1 MGLIGNPLHFRGN
14 QKKFFRFGVAFGFV
28 FPILGTVL
36 ECSLANEGSF
46 SWMECLEVQ
55 ASRPGIWLTDL
66 APIIMGFLSAFAG
79 RLLDEV
85 ERKKSLA
92 DKRYEEM
99 LSLRQIADRANHAK
113 SEFLANMSHEI
124 RTPMNA
130 IIGMNYL
137 LRKTELSDKQAEY
150 NHKIEVSAKS
160 LLRIIDDILDFSKIE
175 AGKLTLEN
183 TPLFI
188 EELVQEVAD
197 TVNVKL
203 QRKKEV
209 ELVTQID
216 TDIPAIILGDTI
228 RLRQVLL
235 NLADNAAKFTHQGE
249 IAIRVKLVRKV
260 DYGIFLHFSVKDSG
274 IGISKEQARKLFS
287 PFQQADLST
296 TRKFG
301 GTGLGLAICRKIVEM
316 MDGELEMESSLG
328 KGSEFHFNAFFS
340 LPVEEALPI
349 AFSES
354 ILKGKK
360 ALLVDDSE
368 SARMVLAEMLG
379 TMGFHVLVAKDAY
392 EAIEMYEAEDLAHH
406 PITLLVVD
414 WQMPGMDGLQLVREL
429 KAKQGQEI
437 PAILM
442 VTAYGLDSV
451 KDAAKNKEVDGVML
465 KPINQSALH
474 DTLIEILHLKQGK
487 DAIKPKFDLDTNVLK
502 EHLLGKKVLLVEDK
516 EINRELATELLNEVG
531 INVESA
537 ENGKI
542 AIEMVEQNAYDLV
555 LMDIQMPEMDGLTA
569 TKMIRATGRF
579 SNLPILAMT
588 AHAMKGEAE
597 KSMAAG
603 MNEHITKPIDP
614 VFLYKT
620 LFKYLCPHITIE
632 DLNSSA
638 MNNSNEK
645 NEQEEQL
652 ILSIPGIDTKNGLN
666 RIGNKA
672 EAYIRLLQTFANT
685 YKSSVSEIQSYFD
698 LQKKSELASFLHTLA
713 GVAGNLGAQKVYQFS
728 YSLSVRL
735 KNESND
741 FNWEDLSLEIQDLL
755 SEMESIISEIQKID
769 VSEGKGHVP
778 LTDLTPED
786 IRLKMEE
793 LKISIEENDPGA
805 VDICRKV
812 LSSSNLTSIQKNV
825 LLELQTPLSAF
836 EFDQAMVIIQ
846 KLP

>member
-1 MGLIGNPLHFRGN
+1 
-14 QKKFFRFGVAFGFV
+14 
-28 FPILGTVL
+28 
-36 ECSLANEGSF
+36 
-46 SWMECLEVQ
+46 
-55 ASRPGIWLTDL
+55 
-66 APIIMGFLSAFAG
+66 MGFLSAFAG
-79 RLLDEV
+79 RLLDVV
-85 ERKKSLA
+85 ETKKALA

-137 LRKTELSDKQAEY
+137 LRKTELSAKQAEY

-620 LFKYLCPHITIE
+620 LFKYLCPHISIDE
-632 DLNSSA
+632 LNTST
-638 MNNSNEK
+638 NINSNEK

-672 EAYIRLLQTFANT
+672 DAYIRLLQTFANT

-713 GVAGNLGAQKVYQFS
+713 GVAGNLGAQKVYQIS

-778 LTDLTPED
+778 LADLTLED

-805 VDICRKV
+805 VDICREV

-825 LLELQTPLSAF
+825 LLELQTPLAAF

>member
-1 MGLIGNPLHFRGN
+1 MALIGNPLLFKGN

-28 FPILGTVL
+28 FPILGTIL
-36 ECSLANEGSF
+36 ECTLANEGTF
-46 SWMECLEVQ
+46 SLMGCLNVQ
-55 ASRPGIWLTDL
+55 AHRPGIWLTDL
-66 APIIMGFLSAFAG
+66 APIILGFLSAFAG

-85 ERKKSLA
+85 EKKRSLA

-183 TPLFI
+183 TPLFM

-209 ELVTQID
+209 ELVTHID
-216 TDIPAIILGDTI
+216 ANIPPVILGDTI

-249 IAIRVKLVRKV
+249 IAIRVKVVRKV
-260 DYGIFLHFSVKDSG
+260 EYGIFLHFSVKDSG

-316 MDGELEMESSLG
+316 MDGELELESSLG

-340 LPVEEALPI
+340 LPLEPVLPI
-349 AFSES
+349 PVSES
-354 ILKGKK
+354 VLQGKK

-368 SARMVLAEMLG
+368 SARMVLSEMLA

-392 EAIEMYEAEDLAHH
+392 EAIEIYEAEDLAHH

-429 KAKQGQEI
+429 KSKQGHEI

-442 VTAYGLDSV
+442 VTAYGLDTV
-451 KDAAKNKEVDGVML
+451 KDAANNKEVDGVML
-465 KPINQSALH
+465 KPINQSTLH
-474 DTLIEILHLKQGK
+474 DTLLEILHIKQGK
-487 DAIKPKFDLDTNVLK
+487 EAIKPKVELDTTIIK
-502 EHLLGKKVLLVEDK
+502 EYLTGKKVLLVEDK

-531 INVESA
+531 LEIESA

-542 AIEMVEQNAYDLV
+542 AVEKVQINHYDLI

-569 TKMIRATGRF
+569 TKTIRALDGF
-579 SNLPILAMT
+579 ENLPILAMT

-597 KSMAAG
+597 KSLAAG

-620 LFKYLCPHITIE
+620 IFKYLCPEISLDE
-632 DLNSSA
+632 QLK
-638 MNNSNEK
+638 NNHSVQKQISK
-645 NEQEEQL
+645 NEEF
-652 ILSIPGIDTKNGLN
+652 IISIHGIDTKSGLT
-666 RIGNKA
+666 RIGNKVD
-672 EAYIRLLQTFANT
+672 AYLRLLQTFAKN
-685 YKSSVSEIQSYFD
+685 YHSASEEIEKLVNQKDSANLASYF
-698 LQKKSELASFLHTLA
+698 HTLA
-713 GVAGNLGAQKVYQFS
+713 GIAGNLGADKVYQLS
-728 YSLSVRL
+728 YTLSML
-735 KNESND
+735 FKNEMNDHAWNSSSLDIQELLTELSAIVIDIRRLNPIQADSSNQNNN
-741 FNWEDLSLEIQDLL
+741 F
-755 SEMESIISEIQKID
+755 SE
-769 VSEGKGHVP
+769 
-778 LTDLTPED
+778 ED
-786 IRLKMEE
+786 IRLKIEE
-793 LKISIEENDPGA
+793 LRVSIEENDPAA
-805 VDICRKV
+805 VDLCRNLISILNLETNQK
-812 LSSSNLTSIQKNV
+812 SNL
-825 LLELQTPLSAF
+825 LEVMIPLEAF
-836 EFDQAMVIIQ
+836 EFDQAKEIIQ

>member
-1 MGLIGNPLHFRGN
+1 MSLLGNPIHFRGN

-36 ECSLANEGSF
+36 ECTLANEGTF
-46 SWMECLEVQ
+46 TWMGCLEVQ
-55 ASRPGIWLTDL
+55 LNRPGIWLTDL

-85 ERKKSLA
+85 EIKKSLA

-137 LRKTELSDKQAEY
+137 LRKTVLSEKQAEY

-216 TDIPAIILGDTI
+216 ASIPAVILGDTI

-235 NLADNAAKFTHQGE
+235 NLADNAAKFTHEGE
-249 IAIRVKLVRKV
+249 ITIRVKLVRRV

-316 MDGELEMESSLG
+316 MDGELELESSLG

-340 LPVEEALPI
+340 LPVEETLPI
-349 AFSES
+349 TLSES
-354 ILKGKK
+354 VLKGKK

-368 SARMVLAEMLG
+368 SARLVLAEMLG
-379 TMGFHVLVAKDAY
+379 SMGFHVLVAKDAY
-392 EAIEMYEAEDLAHH
+392 EAIEIYEAEDLAHH

-487 DAIKPKFDLDTNVLK
+487 EAIKPKFDLDTKVLK
-502 EHLLGKKVLLVEDK
+502 EHLL
-516 EINRELATELLNEVG
+516 
-531 INVESA
+531 
-537 ENGKI
+537 
-542 AIEMVEQNAYDLV
+542 
-555 LMDIQMPEMDGLTA
+555 
-569 TKMIRATGRF
+569 
-579 SNLPILAMT
+579 
-588 AHAMKGEAE
+588 
-597 KSMAAG
+597 
-603 MNEHITKPIDP
+603 
-614 VFLYKT
+614 
-620 LFKYLCPHITIE
+620 
-632 DLNSSA
+632 
-638 MNNSNEK
+638 
-645 NEQEEQL
+645 
-652 ILSIPGIDTKNGLN
+652 
-666 RIGNKA
+666 
-672 EAYIRLLQTFANT
+672 
-685 YKSSVSEIQSYFD
+685 
-698 LQKKSELASFLHTLA
+698 
-713 GVAGNLGAQKVYQFS
+713 
-728 YSLSVRL
+728 
-735 KNESND
+735 
-741 FNWEDLSLEIQDLL
+741 
-755 SEMESIISEIQKID
+755 
-769 VSEGKGHVP
+769 
-778 LTDLTPED
+778 
-786 IRLKMEE
+786 
-793 LKISIEENDPGA
+793 
-805 VDICRKV
+805 
-812 LSSSNLTSIQKNV
+812 
-825 LLELQTPLSAF
+825 
-836 EFDQAMVIIQ
+836 
-846 KLP
+846 

>member
-1 MGLIGNPLHFRGN
+1 MSLLGNPIHFRGN

-36 ECSLANEGSF
+36 ECTLANEGTF
-46 SWMECLEVQ
+46 TWMGCLEVQ
-55 ASRPGIWLTDL
+55 LNRPGIWLTDL

-85 ERKKSLA
+85 ENKKLLA

-137 LRKTELSDKQAEY
+137 LKKTELSDKQAEY

-216 TDIPAIILGDTI
+216 ASIPAVILGDSI

-249 IAIRVKLVRKV
+249 ITIRVKLLRRV
-260 DYGIFLHFSVKDSG
+260 DYGIFLHFSVQDSG

-316 MDGELEMESSLG
+316 MDGELELESSLG

-340 LPVEEALPI
+340 LPVEETLPI
-349 AFSES
+349 ALSES
-354 ILKGKK
+354 VLKGKK

-368 SARMVLAEMLG
+368 SARLVLTEMLSS
-379 TMGFHVLVAKDAY
+379 MGFHVLVAKDAY
-392 EAIEMYEAEDLAHH
+392 EAIEIYEAEDLAHH

-487 DAIKPKFDLDTNVLK
+487 EAIKPKFDLDTKILK

-531 INVESA
+531 IDVESA
-537 ENGKI
+537 ENGKV
-542 AIEMVEQNAYDLV
+542 ALEMVENNAYDLV

-614 VFLYKT
+614 IFLYKT
-620 LFKYLCPHITIE
+620 LFKYLCPHFSVD
-632 DLNSSA
+632 DLVQKSTSK
-638 MNNSNEK
+638 SLDD
-645 NEQEEQL
+645 QQHDQL
-652 ILSIPGIDTKNGLN
+652 ILSIAGVDTKNGLN

-672 EAYIRLLQTFANT
+672 DAYIRLLQTFANT
-685 YKSSVSEIQSYFD
+685 YKLASSEIQSYFD
-698 LQKKSELASFLHTLA
+698 LQKTAELSSFLHTLA
-713 GVAGNLGAQKVYQFS
+713 GVAGNLGAQKVYQIS

-735 KNESND
+735 KNESNE
-741 FNWEDLSLEIQDLL
+741 FNWKASKNEIQEML
-755 SEMESIISEIQKID
+755 SELDLIISEIQKID
-769 VSEGKGHVP
+769 TSETNSHVP
-778 LTDLTPED
+778 FADASTED

-793 LKISIEENDPGA
+793 LKTSIEENDPAA
-805 VDICRKV
+805 VDICREI
-812 LSSSNLTSIQKNV
+812 LSFSNLTDIQKNV
-825 LLELQTPLSAF
+825 LLELQTPLAAF
-836 EFDQAMVIIQ
+836 EFDQALDIIH
-846 KLP
+846 KLS

>member
-1 MGLIGNPLHFRGN
+1 MSLLGNPIHFRGN
-14 QKKFFRFGVAFGFV
+14 QKKFFRFGIAFGFL
-28 FPILGTVL
+28 FPIIGTIL
-36 ECSLANEGSF
+36 ECTLARNGSF
-46 SWMECLEVQ
+46 SVMGCLEVQ

-66 APIIMGFLSAFAG
+66 APIILGFLSAFAG

-85 ERKKSLA
+85 EKKRILA

-216 TDIPAIILGDTI
+216 ASIPAVILGDNI

-249 IAIRVKLVRKV
+249 ITIRVKLIRKV
-260 DYGIFLHFSVKDSG
+260 DYGIFLHFSVQDSG

-316 MDGELEMESSLG
+316 MDGELELESSLG

-340 LPVEEALPI
+340 LPVEETLPI
-349 AFSES
+349 TLSES
-354 ILKGKK
+354 VLKGKK

-368 SARMVLAEMLG
+368 SARLVLAEMLG
-379 TMGFHVLVAKDAY
+379 SMGFHVLVAKDAY
-392 EAIEMYEAEDLAHH
+392 EAIEIYEAEDLAHH

-487 DAIKPKFDLDTNVLK
+487 EAIKPKFDLDSKVLK
-502 EHLLGKKVLLVEDK
+502 EH
-516 EINRELATELLNEVG
+516 
-531 INVESA
+531 
-537 ENGKI
+537 
-542 AIEMVEQNAYDLV
+542 
-555 LMDIQMPEMDGLTA
+555 
-569 TKMIRATGRF
+569 
-579 SNLPILAMT
+579 
-588 AHAMKGEAE
+588 
-597 KSMAAG
+597 
-603 MNEHITKPIDP
+603 
-614 VFLYKT
+614 
-620 LFKYLCPHITIE
+620 
-632 DLNSSA
+632 
-638 MNNSNEK
+638 
-645 NEQEEQL
+645 
-652 ILSIPGIDTKNGLN
+652 
-666 RIGNKA
+666 
-672 EAYIRLLQTFANT
+672 
-685 YKSSVSEIQSYFD
+685 
-698 LQKKSELASFLHTLA
+698 
-713 GVAGNLGAQKVYQFS
+713 
-728 YSLSVRL
+728 
-735 KNESND
+735 
-741 FNWEDLSLEIQDLL
+741 
-755 SEMESIISEIQKID
+755 
-769 VSEGKGHVP
+769 
-778 LTDLTPED
+778 
-786 IRLKMEE
+786 
-793 LKISIEENDPGA
+793 
-805 VDICRKV
+805 
-812 LSSSNLTSIQKNV
+812 
-825 LLELQTPLSAF
+825 
-836 EFDQAMVIIQ
+836 
-846 KLP
+846 

>member
-1 MGLIGNPLHFRGN
+1 MSFLGNPIHFRGN
-14 QKKFFRFGVAFGFV
+14 QKKFFRFGVAFGFI
-28 FPILGTVL
+28 FPILGTIL
-36 ECSLANEGSF
+36 ECTLAKDGSF
-46 SWMECLEVQ
+46 SVMGCFEVQ
-55 ASRPGIWLTDL
+55 ATRPGIWLTDL
-66 APIIMGFLSAFAG
+66 APIVLGFLSAFAG

-85 ERKKSLA
+85 ENKKLLA

-99 LSLRQIADRANHAK
+99 LSLRQIADHANHAK

-137 LRKTELSDKQAEY
+137 LKKTELSDKQAEY

-216 TDIPAIILGDTI
+216 ASIPAVILGDSI

-249 IAIRVKLVRKV
+249 ITIRVKLLRRV
-260 DYGIFLHFSVKDSG
+260 DYGIFLHFSVQDSG

-316 MDGELEMESSLG
+316 MDGELELESSLG

-340 LPVEEALPI
+340 LPVEETLPI
-349 AFSES
+349 TLSES
-354 ILKGKK
+354 VLKGKK

-368 SARMVLAEMLG
+368 SARLVLTEMLSS
-379 TMGFHVLVAKDAY
+379 MGFHVLVAKDAY
-392 EAIEMYEAEDLAHH
+392 EAIEIYEAEDLAHH

-487 DAIKPKFDLDTNVLK
+487 EAIKPKFDLDTNVLK
-502 EHLLGKKVLLVEDK
+502 EYLLGKKVLLVEDK

-531 INVESA
+531 IDVESA
-537 ENGKI
+537 ENGKV
-542 AIEMVEQNAYDLV
+542 ALEMVENNSYDLV

-579 SNLPILAMT
+579 PELPILAMT

-620 LFKYLCPHITIE
+620 LFKYLCPNISVDELVQKFTP
-632 DLNSSA
+632 NSLDD
-638 MNNSNEK
+638 
-645 NEQEEQL
+645 QQRDQL
-652 ILSIPGIDTKNGLN
+652 ILSIPGVDTKNGLN

-672 EAYIRLLQTFANT
+672 DAYIRLLQTFANT
-685 YKSSVSEIQSYFD
+685 YKLASTEIQSYFD
-698 LQKKSELASFLHTLA
+698 SQKTAELASFLHTLA
-713 GVAGNLGAQKVYQFS
+713 GVAGNLGAQKVYQIS

-735 KNESND
+735 KNESNE
-741 FNWEDLSLEIQDLL
+741 FNWEASKNEIQEML
-755 SEMESIISEIQKID
+755 SELDLIISEIQKID
-769 VSEGKGHVP
+769 TSETNSHVP
-778 LTDLTPED
+778 FADASLED

-793 LKISIEENDPGA
+793 LITSIEENDPAA
-805 VDICRKV
+805 VDICREI
-812 LSSSNLTSIQKNV
+812 LSSSNLTDIQKNV
-825 LLELQTPLSAF
+825 LLELQTPLAAF
-836 EFDQAMVIIQ
+836 EFDQALDIIQ
-846 KLP
+846 KLS